1 MDIKEICSAYEEST
15 KAFLEIVSGLT
26 TADLDLRKSDGWSAR
41 QVIHHVADSEAQ
53 SYARLRRL
61 LAEPE
66 GSIIHG
72 YDEGAW
78 AECKALGYED
88 LPIENSLAVFKSVR
102 AASLDVLNRITE
114 ADLEKFGMHTESG
127 KYTLSTWI
135 KTYSKHP
142 VDHGQQITQ
151 AVGK

>member
-1 MDIKEICSAYEEST
+1 MNIKGICSAYEEST

-26 TADLDLRKSDGWSAR
+26 PADLDLRKSDGWSAR
-41 QVIHHVADSEAQ
+41 QVIHHMADSEAQ

-78 AECKALGYED
+78 AECKTLGYED

-127 KYTLSTWI
+127 KYTLATWI

>member
-41 QVIHHVADSEAQ
+41 QVIHHMADSEAQ

-114 ADLEKFGMHTESG
+114 SG